1 MATQAEIRDQYLKRL
16 RDEIQRRKEELDRL
30 RGRLRLARLEDD
42 AQATLTPE
50 DVAILRSAALID
62 KDDASM
68 VQASISD
75 LQTQIDALQRLI
87 DAARTVA

>member
-1 MATQAEIRDQYLKRL
+1 MATKAEIRDQYLKRL

-30 RGRLRLARLEDD
+30 RGRLRLAQLEDD

-62 KDDASM
+62 KDDAST

-87 DAARTVA
+87 DAARAVA